1 MNLQGHAFIYSNFE
15 EQTNGARNLWQLQMW
30 AKLLDIKVAEPFA
43 VDSMFGLM
51 GALPN
56 ISQTLRF
63 SDYYNIEAWNS
74 KVVGEYGGS
83 PLVRWEDFLTKAP
96 RKAII
101 LCTVLRAT
109 DQSHIVTYGDEDVN
123 KLIPHDDLIWLKKKF
138 SVVKTLT
145 YICNQ
150 KARHAVTLEE
160 FYSFVF
166 GDLTSS
172 EVTLILVNW
181 VGMGVQAS
189 RVEIKSMPSTKSFLS
204 STRVAFAHTSSH
216 STVSPSL
223 LPSQRV
229 LNAYKTYVAKYIGDR
244 KYVGVVFRTHCVL
257 YFTRGT
263 LDAKRKHLFD
273 CSEKL
278 RKVLNKIRNKW
289 EIFLAYDLDSFGSQ
303 SDEFFKHDDKWFI
316 SIRNQIFLDTY
327 NGTIQE
333 NQREER
339 LIDAAGGIKDKGFI
353 ALLEKTIATH
363 GNCIVLLGATSSFIE
378 SSAGTY
384 ISLHNKDNMCAVSIC
399 ANDYRDHAGHIVTSK
414 DIPDKFLE
422 G

>member
-1 MNLQGHAFIYSNFE
+1 VNLQGHAFIYSNFE

-30 AKLLDIKVAEPFA
+30 AKLLGIKVAEPFA

-166 GDLTSS
+166 GDLKSS
-172 EVTLILVNW
+172 EVTLIIVNW
-181 VGMGVQAS
+181 VGMGVQGS

-204 STRVAFAHTSSH
+204 STRVAFAHTYSA
-216 STVSPSL
+216 VSLRL

-229 LNAYKTYVAKYIGDR
+229 LNAYKSYVAKYI
-244 KYVGVVFRTHCVL
+244 
-257 YFTRGT
+257 
-263 LDAKRKHLFD
+263 
-273 CSEKL
+273 
-278 RKVLNKIRNKW
+278 
-289 EIFLAYDLDSFGSQ
+289 
-303 SDEFFKHDDKWFI
+303 SD
-316 SIRNQIFLDTY
+316 
-327 NGTIQE
+327 
-333 NQREER
+333 
-339 LIDAAGGIKDKGFI
+339 
-353 ALLEKTIATH
+353 
-363 GNCIVLLGATSSFIE
+363 
-378 SSAGTY
+378 
-384 ISLHNKDNMCAVSIC
+384 
-399 ANDYRDHAGHIVTSK
+399 
-414 DIPDKFLE
+414 
-422 G
+422 